1 MLSIRSFVKV
11 CPCNPSLNLWTNSK
25 DSFGTQKNFS
35 CPFSPQHDRLF
46 FLLKEEE
53 LRSLFTLLFIS
64 LRYLKSFPSL
74 LNSLNYYL
82 LCINIVIICF
92 NTSCVDFNKFK
103 SRSTSPLKYSNSKR
117 AVLSDCLFKNNS
129 SIVFS
134 VCYHIILKL

>member
-1 MLSIRSFVKV
+1 MSFHLCNFLFIIVFHFIFFRNPNFVQLCNFLKKKMISHQNTSNNMLSMRSLVKV

-64 LRYLKSFPSL
+64 FRYLKSFPSL

-82 LCINIVIICF
+82 LFINIICF
-92 NTSCVDFNKFK
+92 FGI
-103 SRSTSPLKYSNSKR
+103 KY
-117 AVLSDCLFKNNS
+117 LLC
-129 SIVFS
+129 
-134 VCYHIILKL
+134 